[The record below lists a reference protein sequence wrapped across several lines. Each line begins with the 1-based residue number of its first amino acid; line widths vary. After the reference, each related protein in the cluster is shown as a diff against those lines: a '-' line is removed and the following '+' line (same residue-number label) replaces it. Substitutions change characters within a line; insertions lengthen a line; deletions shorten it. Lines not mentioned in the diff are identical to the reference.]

1 MIKMCG
7 KINNG
12 ANLGHKVSV
21 KKFHAKQ
28 PAGCCD
34 LGALAVQFIYIMQI
48 LLKCIICALYI
59 GVGNEYVGIRS
70 TLHEFTVGSFCDLST
85 HNLYIFP
92 HKIKFVFPKTRND
105 EYVYR

>member
-12 ANLGHKVSV
+12 VNLGHKVSE

-34 LGALAVQFIYIMQI
+34 LGALAVQFMYIVYVMQI
-48 LLKCIICALYI
+48 LLKCII
-59 GVGNEYVGIRS
+59 
-70 TLHEFTVGSFCDLST
+70 
-85 HNLYIFP
+85 
-92 HKIKFVFPKTRND
+92 
-105 EYVYR
+105 